1 MKRFPTKVKGSRLDG
16 HRECVVTE
24 GPLPTARTAKTNT
37 IRSCRLP
44 SFTKW
49 CQPLPRVLTR
59 WQIRAGSR
67 ERSESVPC
75 SQGRA
80 PSPLSDDCHPLLRLL
95 CQVPELV
102 VGDNDPVGLFSQL
115 HHEPVSKT
123 TAAILGFNKVPTPEH
138 FIDAHDALLVME
150 IWPLTLNQPPDD

>member
-1 MKRFPTKVKGSRLDG
+1 MG
-16 HRECVVTE
+16 TE
-24 GPLPTARTAKTNT
+24 NVSSQRSPCPLPGQLRPT
-37 IRSCRLP
+37 P
-44 SFTKW
+44 SEAVGYHPSKQ

-59 WQIRAGSR
+59 WQGTAGLR

-75 SQGRA
+75 SQGRV

-102 VGDNDPVGLFSQL
+102 VGDNDPVSLFSQF

-123 TAAILGFNKVPTPEH
+123 TYLPLHFLAFFKSHWRSHQFFFFYIYFLKQPTLYEYLAK
-138 FIDAHDALLVME
+138 D
-150 IWPLTLNQPPDD
+150 

>member
-1 MKRFPTKVKGSRLDG
+1 MG
-16 HRECVVTE
+16 TE
-24 GPLPTARTAKTNT
+24 NVSSQRGPCPLPGQQRPT
-37 IRSCRLP
+37 P
-44 SFTKW
+44 SEAVGYHPSKQ

-59 WQIRAGSR
+59 WQGTAGLR

-75 SQGRA
+75 SQGRVH
-80 PSPLSDDCHPLLRLL
+80 SPLSDDCHPLLRLL

-102 VGDNDPVGLFSQL
+102 VGDNDPISLFSQF

-123 TAAILGFNKVPTPEH
+123 TAAILGFSKVPTPECV
-138 FIDAHDALLVME
+138 IDSRDALLVME